1 MKVTEEA
8 GVLARSERFFATP
21 GTVARGLFYYITRAG
36 HYYYDE
42 NYDFRD
48 NCEIAHLESHRNFY
62 LLYVRA
68 GTMYVRT
75 DHEFSVE
82 RGQAALVDCR
92 RPHRFFTH
100 SDAEALWLHFD
111 GANSGAFF
119 EQIIAFHGGRQVFT
133 PAAALHLEQEL
144 AQLILG
150 LRTGET
156 SEVERSQALYRIL
169 CGLLLPQ
176 RAHSPAENDAVA
188 QAVRFIDSHLTEE
201 LPVRSI
207 AAHINLST
215 SHFSRIFRAST
226 GFSPHEYIMLHRIDE
241 AKSLLH
247 STGLSV
253 SEIAFR
259 VGFRSEVNFIAAFRS
274 KTGQSPTQFRNNLL

>member
-1 MKVTEEA
+1 MKVLGEP
-8 GVLARSERFFATP
+8 GVLARSERFFSTP
-21 GTVARGLFYYITRAG
+21 GAVARRLFYYVTRAG

-68 GTMYVRT
+68 GTMCVHT

-92 RPHRFFTH
+92 KPHRFFTKG
-100 SDAEALWLHFD
+100 DAEAIWIHFD
-111 GANSGAFF
+111 GANAAAFF
-119 EQIIAFHGGRQVFT
+119 AQIVAFNGGRQTFSP
-133 PAAALHLEQEL
+133 PAPLHLEQEL
-144 AQLILG
+144 AQLVLG
-150 LRTGET
+150 LRTGEM

-176 RAHSPAENDAVA
+176 STRGQRENDAVA
-188 QAVRFIDSHLTEE
+188 SAVRFIDSRLTEE
-201 LPVRSI
+201 LPVRRI
-207 AAHINLST
+207 AAHVNLSA
-215 SHFSRIFRAST
+215 SHFSRLFRAAT

-241 AKSLLH
+241 AKALLH
-247 STGLSV
+247 STALSV

-259 VGFRSEVNFIAAFRS
+259 VGFRSEVNFITAFRS
-274 KTGQSPTQFRNNLL
+274 KTGQSPTQFRSNPF

>member
-21 GTVARGLFYYITRAG
+21 ARSRADCSTTSRAPGIITTMKIMISATTARSRISKATATSICSMCAPGRCASAPITNFRSSADRLRSWTAADLTAFSHTVTQKRSGCTSTERTRA
-36 HYYYDE
+36 H
-42 NYDFRD
+42 
-48 NCEIAHLESHRNFY
+48 
-62 LLYVRA
+62 
-68 GTMYVRT
+68 
-75 DHEFSVE
+75 FS
-82 RGQAALVDCR
+82 
-92 RPHRFFTH
+92 
-100 SDAEALWLHFD
+100 
-111 GANSGAFF
+111 

-176 RAHSPAENDAVA
+176 RAQSRRKRRSRAGCAFHRQPSD
-188 QAVRFIDSHLTEE
+188 RG

-207 AAHINLST
+207 AAHVNLST

-226 GFSPHEYIMLHRIDE
+226 GF
-241 AKSLLH
+241 
-247 STGLSV
+247 
-253 SEIAFR
+253 F
-259 VGFRSEVNFIAAFRS
+259 AA
-274 KTGQSPTQFRNNLL
+274 

>member
-1 MKVTEEA
+1 M
-8 GVLARSERFFATP
+8 
-21 GTVARGLFYYITRAG
+21 
-36 HYYYDE
+36 
-42 NYDFRD
+42 
-48 NCEIAHLESHRNFY
+48 
-62 LLYVRA
+62 
-68 GTMYVRT
+68 
-75 DHEFSVE
+75 
-82 RGQAALVDCR
+82 
-92 RPHRFFTH
+92 
-100 SDAEALWLHFD
+100 
-111 GANSGAFF
+111 
-119 EQIIAFHGGRQVFT
+119 FT

-150 LRTGET
+150 LQTGET

-207 AAHINLST
+207 AAHVNLST

-259 VGFRSEVNFIAAFRS
+259 AGFRRRGQFYRGIPLENRPVPHPVSKQSAINCTKKGEHSYFRAL
-274 KTGQSPTQFRNNLL
+274 PFV